1 MAGAVRALPTYGL
14 GLSVFIVLMLISGTL
29 NTLLMKFM
37 VMQKV
42 PLTPGG
48 DAQGFDHPYFQSLLM
63 MLGEFLCLI
72 PYYLSTY
79 HPQHAPHDQAPKS
92 VFAFACLLDWTAT
105 TLVNMAYVVIA
116 ASVVQMTRGAIVIF
130 TALFS
135 VVLLGRKQYAYHLA
149 GVAMVFFGI
158 TLVSLSTLIHGQSS
172 GVDLD
177 YNATNNP
184 KIIGIGLCIA
194 AQLFQAGMLVYEE
207 NILGKYSVPPLLVVG
222 MEGTFGVIF
231 GVILLTAL
239 NTTGVESTPGAF
251 YQMSHSMP
259 LFMAVLVSI
268 GSIAVFN
275 VSGVTVT
282 QRASA
287 VSRSTID
294 ASRTIIIWVIEISL
308 GWNSFKWLQL
318 AGFLILAVGTMV
330 YNRLIVVDWLEPS
343 GEAQVLIKNKEEKV
357 EKLKDISL
365 AAEAKVAV

>member
-1 MAGAVRALPTYGL
+1 MPASGL
-14 GLSVFIVLMLISGTL
+14 GLSVFIVLMLVSGAL

-42 PLTPGG
+42 PLAPGG

-63 MLGEFLCLI
+63 MLGECLCLI

-79 HPQHAPHDQAPKS
+79 HPQHTSHDQAPKR

-135 VVLLGRKQYAYHLA
+135 VVLLGRKQHAYHLA
-149 GVAMVFFGI
+149 GVAMVFIGI
-158 TLVSLSTLIHGQSS
+158 TLVSLSTLIHSHSS
-172 GVDLD
+172 GVEFE
-177 YNATNNP
+177 YSASNNS
-184 KIIGIGLCIA
+184 KIVGIGLCIA

-231 GVILLTAL
+231 GVILLSTL
-239 NTTGVESTPGAF
+239 NTVGVESTPGAF
-251 YQMSHSMP
+251 YQMTHSFP
-259 LFMAVLVSI
+259 LFTAVLISI
-268 GSIAVFN
+268 ASIAVFN

-318 AGFLILAVGTMV
+318 AGFLILALGTMV
-330 YNRLIVVDWLEPS
+330 YNRLIVVECLEPPS
-343 GEAQVLIKNKEEKV
+343 EAQALLKKKEEKV
-357 EKLKDISL
+357 QDISL
-365 AAEAKVAV
+365 VAEVSAKATVSV